1 LNEKFFILTSLK
13 RPGKK
18 MINQKVEPDYTRY
31 TIFFIFLLTL
41 FSLYYSS
48 TIDLIGLVSSSVSSF
63 QTSSAMVL
71 FWRISCLLVGV
82 SAVIYMVKIGEGNMR
97 VISIKECDE
106 ITTYPVGLSKF
117 VTFSSWTLLANI
129 AYFAISV
136 SAQSLEF
143 LNITVPDLLLR
154 FQVFTFCIGIAMA
167 FMTATIVRHIILPD
181 EVKIGRNHD
190 HMFLFHEQIMHNFAA
205 VFLAVELILVSPQL
219 NPEFA
224 IIGLLMGIIYVTF
237 AYIFAY
243 FGGGYIVYSFLHPK
257 PKIAPVLV
265 FVLAGMIALFYTG
278 LWFVSTLDRV
288 FAIPILVVWVSLI
301 VQFKPTQSEPANDTI
316 AS

>member
-1 LNEKFFILTSLK
+1 MEEGDTEN
-13 RPGKK
+13 
-18 MINQKVEPDYTRY
+18 DYTGY
-31 TIFFIFLLTL
+31 TMSFIFLLAV
-41 FSLYYSS
+41 FSLYYSLK
-48 TIDLIGLVSSSVSSF
+48 IDLIAIVTSSVSSF
-63 QTSSAMVL
+63 QSSSAVVL
-71 FWRISCLLVGV
+71 IWRISCLTIGL
-82 SAVIYMVKIGEGNMR
+82 SAVVYMFKCGPGDMR
-97 VISIKECDE
+97 VITIKECEE

-117 VTFSSWTLLANI
+117 VTFSSWTLLSNI

-143 LNITVPDLLLR
+143 LNLRVPILLIK

-205 VFLAVELILVSPQL
+205 IFLAVELLMVSPDLKPQ
-219 NPEFA
+219 FA
-224 IIGLLMGIIYVTF
+224 IIGLLMGVAYVTF
-237 AYIFAY
+237 AYLFAY

-265 FVLAGMIALFYTG
+265 FVLAGMIAIFYTG
-278 LWFVSTLDRV
+278 LWFVSTLERV
-288 FAIPILVVWVSLI
+288 FAIPILVVWVCLI
-301 VQFKPTQSEPANDTI
+301 VQFRPTHIEPANDTI
-316 AS
+316 SS

>member
-1 LNEKFFILTSLK
+1 MTD
-13 RPGKK
+13 
-18 MINQKVEPDYTRY
+18 QKVEHDYTRY

-48 TIDLIGLVSSSVSSF
+48 KNDLIALLGSSVSSF
-63 QTSSAMVL
+63 QSSSAMIL
-71 FWRISCLLVGV
+71 IWRMLCLLVGV
-82 SAVIYMVKIGEGNMR
+82 SAAVYMVRIGAGNMR
-97 VISIKECDE
+97 VITIKGCEE

-117 VTFSSWTLLANI
+117 VTFSSWTLLSNI
-129 AYFAISV
+129 TYFAISV
-136 SAQSLEF
+136 LAQSLDF
-143 LNITVPDLLLR
+143 LNIRAPDFLLGL
-154 FQVFTFCIGIAMA
+154 QVFLFCIGIAMA

-181 EVKIGRNHD
+181 EVRIGRNHD

-205 VFLAVELILVSPQL
+205 VFLAVELLIVNPALKPQ
-219 NPEFA
+219 FA
-224 IIGLLMGIIYVTF
+224 IIGLLMGIAYVTF
-237 AYIFAY
+237 AYLFAY

-288 FAIPILVVWVSLI
+288 FAIPILFVWISLI
-301 VQFKPTQSEPANDTI
+301 VQFRPTQSDPANDTI

>member
-1 LNEKFFILTSLK
+1 MK
-13 RPGKK
+13 RFGKK
-18 MINQKVEPDYTRY
+18 MTDKKEEHDYTRY

-48 TIDLIGLVSSSVSSF
+48 KIDLIALVGSSVSSF
-63 QTSSAMVL
+63 QSSSVLVL
-71 FWRISCLLVGV
+71 FWRVSCLLVAV
-82 SAVIYMVKIGEGNMR
+82 SAAVYMVKIGAGNMR
-97 VISIKECDE
+97 VITMKECEE

-117 VTFSSWTLLANI
+117 VTFSSWTLLSNI
-129 AYFAISV
+129 AYFAIAA
-136 SAQSLEF
+136 SAQSLE
-143 LNITVPDLLLR
+143 LLDITVPDLLLR
-154 FQVFTFCIGIAMA
+154 FQVFIFCIGIAMA

-181 EVKIGRNHD
+181 EVRIGRNHD

-205 VFLAVELILVSPQL
+205 VFFAVELLIVNPALEPQ
-219 NPEFA
+219 FA
-224 IIGLLMGIIYVTF
+224 IIGLLMGIVYVTF
-237 AYIFAY
+237 AYLFAY

-257 PKIAPVLV
+257 PRIAPVLV

-288 FAIPILVVWVSLI
+288 FAIPILLVWISLI
-301 VQFKPTQSEPANDTI
+301 VQFRPTHIEPANDTI

>member
-1 LNEKFFILTSLK
+1 MTSFFYSTSAKGL
-13 RPGKK
+13 GKK
-18 MINQKVEPDYTRY
+18 MTDQTDEHDYTRY
-31 TIFFIFLLTL
+31 TIFFIFSLTL

-48 TIDLIGLVSSSVSSF
+48 KIDLIALVSSSVSSF
-63 QTSSAMVL
+63 QSSSVMVL
-71 FWRISCLLVGV
+71 FWRVSCMLVAL
-82 SAVIYMVKIGEGNMR
+82 SAAVYMVKIGAGNMR
-97 VISIKECDE
+97 VVTIKECEE

-117 VTFSSWTLLANI
+117 VTFSSWTLLSNI
-129 AYFAISV
+129 AYFVIAV

-143 LNITVPDLLLR
+143 LDIRVPDLLLR
-154 FQVFTFCIGIAMA
+154 LQLFIFCIGIAMA

-181 EVKIGRNHD
+181 EVRIGRNHD

-205 VFLAVELILVSPQL
+205 VFLAVELLIVNPALEPQ
-219 NPEFA
+219 FA
-224 IIGLLMGIIYVTF
+224 IFGILMGIAYVTF
-237 AYIFAY
+237 AYLFAY

-288 FAIPILVVWVSLI
+288 FAIPILLVWVSLI
-301 VQFKPTQSEPANDTI
+301 VQFRPTHSEPANETI

>member
-1 LNEKFFILTSLK
+1 MTSYSTSTK
-13 RPGKK
+13 RLGKK
-18 MINQKVEPDYTRY
+18 MTDQKDEHDYTRY

-48 TIDLIGLVSSSVSSF
+48 KIDLIALVSSSVSSF
-63 QTSSAMVL
+63 QSSSVMVL
-71 FWRISCLLVGV
+71 FWRISCLLVAL
-82 SAVIYMVKIGEGNMR
+82 SAAVYMVKIGAGNMR
-97 VISIKECDE
+97 VITINGCEE

-117 VTFSSWTLLANI
+117 VTFSSWTLLSNI
-129 AYFAISV
+129 AYFSIAI

-143 LNITVPDLLLR
+143 LDIRVPDLLLR
-154 FQVFTFCIGIAMA
+154 FQVFIFCIGIAMA

-181 EVKIGRNHD
+181 EVRIGRNHD
-190 HMFLFHEQIMHNFAA
+190 HMFLFHEQVMHNFAA
-205 VFLAVELILVSPQL
+205 VFLAVELILVRPDLEPQ
-219 NPEFA
+219 FA
-224 IIGLLMGIIYVTF
+224 IIGILTGIFYVTF
-237 AYIFAY
+237 AYLFAY

-288 FAIPILVVWVSLI
+288 FSIPILIVWVSLI
-301 VQFKPTQSEPANDTI
+301 VQFRPSRREAAKDTI
-316 AS
+316 ES

>member
-1 LNEKFFILTSLK
+1 MTD
-13 RPGKK
+13 
-18 MINQKVEPDYTRY
+18 QKVEHDYTRY
-31 TIFFIFLLTL
+31 TILFIFLLTL

-48 TIDLIGLVSSSVSSF
+48 KNDLIALLGSSVSSF
-63 QTSSAMVL
+63 QSSSAMIL
-71 FWRISCLLVGV
+71 IWRMLCLLVGV
-82 SAVIYMVKIGEGNMR
+82 PAAVYMVRIGAGNMR
-97 VISIKECDE
+97 VITIKGCEE

-117 VTFSSWTLLANI
+117 VTFSSWTLLSNI
-129 AYFAISV
+129 TYFAISV
-136 SAQSLEF
+136 LAQSLDF
-143 LNITVPDLLLR
+143 LNIRAPDFLLGL
-154 FQVFTFCIGIAMA
+154 QVFLFCIGIAMA

-181 EVKIGRNHD
+181 EVRIGRNHD

-205 VFLAVELILVSPQL
+205 VFLAVELLIVNPALKPQ
-219 NPEFA
+219 FA
-224 IIGLLMGIIYVTF
+224 IIGLLMGIAYVTF
-237 AYIFAY
+237 AYLFAY

-288 FAIPILVVWVSLI
+288 FAIPILFVWNSLI
-301 VQFKPTQSEPANDTI
+301 VQFRPTQSDPANDTI

>member
-1 LNEKFFILTSLK
+1 MTD
-13 RPGKK
+13 
-18 MINQKVEPDYTRY
+18 QKVEHDYTRY

-48 TIDLIGLVSSSVSSF
+48 KSNLIALLGSSVSSF
-63 QTSSAMVL
+63 QSSSVMIL
-71 FWRISCLLVGV
+71 IWRISCLLVGV
-82 SAVIYMVKIGEGNMR
+82 SAAIYMVKIGAGNMR
-97 VISIKECDE
+97 VISIKECEE

-117 VTFSSWTLLANI
+117 VTFSSWTLLSNI
-129 AYFAISV
+129 AYFVISV
-136 SAQSLEF
+136 STQSLGFLKIGVPEF
-143 LNITVPDLLLR
+143 LLR
-154 FQVFTFCIGIAMA
+154 LQVFTFCIGIAMA

-181 EVKIGRNHD
+181 EVRIGRNHD

-205 VFLAVELILVSPQL
+205 IFLAVELLLVNPDLKPQ
-219 NPEFA
+219 FA
-224 IIGLLMGIIYVTF
+224 IIGLLMGIAYVTF
-237 AYIFAY
+237 AYLFAY

-278 LWFVSTLDRV
+278 LWFVSTLDRG
-288 FAIPILVVWVSLI
+288 FAIPILMVWVSLI
-301 VQFKPTQSEPANDTI
+301 VQFRPTHSEPANDTI

>member
-1 LNEKFFILTSLK
+1 MTD
-13 RPGKK
+13 
-18 MINQKVEPDYTRY
+18 QKVEHDYTRY

-48 TIDLIGLVSSSVSSF
+48 KSNLIALLGSSVSSF
-63 QTSSAMVL
+63 QSSSVMIL
-71 FWRISCLLVGV
+71 IWRISCLLVGV
-82 SAVIYMVKIGEGNMR
+82 SAAIYMVKIGAGNMR
-97 VISIKECDE
+97 VISIKECEE

-117 VTFSSWTLLANI
+117 VTFSSWTLLSNI
-129 AYFAISV
+129 AYFVISV
-136 SAQSLEF
+136 STQSLEF
-143 LNITVPDLLLR
+143 LKIGVPEFLLR
-154 FQVFTFCIGIAMA
+154 LQVFTFCIGIAMA

-181 EVKIGRNHD
+181 EVRIGRNHD

-205 VFLAVELILVSPQL
+205 IFLAVELLLVNPDLKPQ
-219 NPEFA
+219 FA
-224 IIGLLMGIIYVTF
+224 IIGLLMGIAYVTF
-237 AYIFAY
+237 AYLFAY

-288 FAIPILVVWVSLI
+288 FAIPILMVWVSSI
-301 VQFKPTQSEPANDTI
+301 VQFRPTHSEPANDTI

>member
-1 LNEKFFILTSLK
+1 MEEGDKEN
-13 RPGKK
+13 
-18 MINQKVEPDYTRY
+18 DYTGY
-31 TIFFIFLLTL
+31 TMSFIFLLAV
-41 FSLYYSS
+41 FSLYYSLK
-48 TIDLIGLVSSSVSSF
+48 IDLISTVSSSVSSF
-63 QTSSAMVL
+63 QSSSAVVL
-71 FWRISCLLVGV
+71 IWRISCLTIGL
-82 SAVIYMVKIGEGNMR
+82 SAVVYMFKCGPGDMR
-97 VISIKECDE
+97 VITIKECEE

-117 VTFSSWTLLANI
+117 VTFSSWTLLSNI

-143 LNITVPDLLLR
+143 LNLRVPILLIK

-205 VFLAVELILVSPQL
+205 IFLAVELLMVSPDLKPQ
-219 NPEFA
+219 FA
-224 IIGLLMGIIYVTF
+224 IIGLLMGVAYVTF
-237 AYIFAY
+237 AYLFAY

-278 LWFVSTLDRV
+278 LWFVSTLERV
-288 FAIPILVVWVSLI
+288 FAIPILVVWVCLI
-301 VQFKPTQSEPANDTI
+301 VQFRPTHIEPANDTI
-316 AS
+316 SS